1 MNSKLCVAVLLVLGS
16 LESGWAQPPEI
27 QKNYIQPLL
36 RDFDVNGVNRQALV
50 FLPKSTLKNPS
61 AVVFCFHGSGGTIQ
75 KAAKQFSLQ
84 KHWGEAIVV
93 YPAGMSI
100 TMRGMEKSG
109 WVLEMDE
116 QGKNRELA
124 FIDEIL
130 FVLRREAKVDEQ
142 RIIAAGHSNGGFL
155 NYFLWKNRS
164 DLFAAIAPCACF
176 ARNDLNGLTA
186 KPVFHTAGRTDPLV
200 PLSKQLE
207 TFQKVKEINAS
218 QEGRPG
224 KRQGVRIFPSATG
237 ALTVLY
243 VHPGGHGYPEEAGPM
258 IVRFFKDINKD

>member
-124 FIDEIL
+124 FNDEIL

-186 KPVFHTAGRTDPLV
+186 KPVFSYGRANRSTCPTQQAAGNIPESERDQCQSGRATGQTARCSHLSVSNRRTDSVVCPSRRAWL
-200 PLSKQLE
+200 P
-207 TFQKVKEINAS
+207 
-218 QEGRPG
+218 GRSWPHD
-224 KRQGVRIFPSATG
+224 RP
-237 ALTVLY
+237 
-243 VHPGGHGYPEEAGPM
+243 
-258 IVRFFKDINKD
+258 FF